1 MISNQQVNK
10 RWQATQVQGCPD
22 EVALAKNQRLLQ
34 QLGGIISISPNG
46 SVNYKRD
53 VQRYLDKK
61 FR

>member
-34 QLGGIISISPNG
+34 ALGGIVSLSPDS
-46 SVNYKRD
+46 SVNYKQFVR
-53 VQRYLDKK
+53 RYLDEKCK
-61 FR
+61 